1 LVVSLKIGLANGW
14 QCKAVPD
21 RGEPVGRKLHPGPV
35 FRPPRWDIDPCG
47 SVLRSLRKL
56 DKAAL
61 AHVQIDVRDDNPL
74 GSTYVGL

>member
-1 LVVSLKIGLANGW
+1 
-14 QCKAVPD
+14 
-21 RGEPVGRKLHPGPV
+21 
-35 FRPPRWDIDPCG
+35 
-47 SVLRSLRKL
+47 LRKL